1 LILDFSGKIMNK
13 LKYEDEIKFKELLKN
28 PLRLFGLSYFYFFVI
43 ILLLGIFY
51 IKNIESI
58 SYNTVPISFIDSLKI
73 DRDIPEKKGG
83 AMPAVDLKMIAN
95 PTTEIISKGKELFDS
110 NCKSCHGD
118 QGNGDG
124 PAGVALN
131 PKPRNFHQKEGWTN
145 GNKFSE
151 IYQTLQ
157 EGIVKNGMAAYEY
170 ISPSDRISIIN
181 YIRSLDQ
188 FPVIEENEI
197 LMLDAT
203 YNLSQAVD
211 MPNQIPVKKAIEKII
226 YENLQSDFDRIDSEM
241 KKILVQNSFN
251 PEKAYAGILIT
262 AREKSFDEF
271 VSAISLNP
279 TDFYLSANIKKL
291 SKNEW
296 QKIYSFFVKG

>member
-1 LILDFSGKIMNK
+1 MNK

-226 YENLQSDFDRIDSEM
+226 SETPKSDFDKIDSEI
-241 KKILVQNSFN
+241 KNILTENSVN
-251 PEKAYAGILIT
+251 PQKSFAGISKS
-262 AREKSFDEF
+262 AKEKSFEEF
-271 VSAISLNP
+271 VTAVFLNP
-279 TDFYLSANIKKL
+279 SDFYLRSNVKKL

>member
-226 YENLQSDFDRIDSEM
+226 SETPKSDFDKIDSEI
-241 KKILVQNSFN
+241 KNILTENSVN
-251 PEKAYAGILIT
+251 PQKSFAGISKS
-262 AREKSFDEF
+262 AKEKSFEEF
-271 VSAISLNP
+271 VTAVFLNP
-279 TDFYLSANIKKL
+279 SDFYLRSNVKKL